1 MQQIALPPGGL
12 PGVRPFSG
20 LLEKPQGVR
29 EKVGTPGVFLLKA
42 APGREEGNLSYK
54 WGGGRLLAR
63 GVEPIK
69 RRARDEKGTF
79 QE

>member
-42 APGREEGNLSYK
+42 APGREEENLSYK
-54 WGGGRLLAR
+54 WGGGITSE
-63 GVEPIK
+63 GS
-69 RRARDEKGTF
+69 GTN
-79 QE
+79 